1 MPVSWRSCRVEV
13 LGGGL
18 MVEHIRGQ
26 DYDEYLRGNS
36 WRCSNSPTGAHYWIV
51 GNQIVCKYCLMVKQ
65 SQTVQL
71 GRDIVIH
78 PATSNLKA

>member
-13 LGGGL
+13 LRGGL
-18 MVEHIRGQ
+18 MVKHIRGQ
-26 DYDEYLRGNS
+26 DYAEYLRGNS

>member
-1 MPVSWRSCRVEV
+1 
-13 LGGGL
+13 
-18 MVEHIRGQ
+18 MVKDIRGQ
-26 DYDEYLRGNS
+26 DYAEYLKGNS
-36 WRCSNSPTGAHYWIV
+36 WRCSKSPTGAHHWIV